1 MLPKEWKQVP
11 LHTVAEVRTGLSK
24 NAQRAGATLKRPY
37 LRVANVQDGAL
48 DLSDVHEIEV
58 PASQTSRYTLQA
70 GDLLL
75 IEGNGNPEN
84 LGRGCLWHG
93 QIPDAVHQNHV
104 FAVRTHKNGPLLPAF
119 LELQIQSKYGRNYF
133 LSCAKG
139 STGLSSLNS
148 TQLKS
153 FPVILPPFEEQL
165 RIARVIQ
172 TWSGAIAAA
181 EKLLA
186 NSYKQKQ
193 AVIGCFLMPV
203 PLSNAKRTVGAAFP
217 SSVQPGIPQLPP
229 APKGWFKTTLGT
241 HLKEVIRPVS
251 LDPTQNYRL
260 VTVRRSRGGVDERC
274 KLPGAEIKTP
284 TQFYVHEG
292 DFLISKRQIVH
303 GACGIVPPELDGA
316 IVSNEYAV
324 LNTYGDLD
332 PRFLRY
338 LSETTYF
345 QQTCFHSSIG
355 VHIEKM
361 LFRLDKWLK
370 WPINLPPLGEQLR
383 IVAILDAASQEET
396 TIQKQLDLL
405 REEKRALMADL
416 LTGKRR
422 VRMPDTTAEPEAA

>member
-1 MLPKEWKQVP
+1 MLPKGWKQVP

-24 NAQRAGATLKRPY
+24 NARREGVTLKRPY

-48 DLSDVHEIEV
+48 DLSDVQEIDV

-93 QIPDAVHQNHV
+93 QIPEAVHQNHV
-104 FAVRTHKNGPLLPAF
+104 FAVRTHEDGRLLPGF
-119 LELQIQSKYGRNYF
+119 LELLVQSRYGRDYF

-139 STGLSSLNS
+139 STGLASLNS
-148 TQLKS
+148 TQLKG
-153 FPVILPPFEEQL
+153 FPVILPPFEEQIH
-165 RIARVIQ
+165 IARVID
-172 TWSGAIAAA
+172 TWGAAIAAT
-181 EKLLA
+181 ESHLV
-186 NSYKQKQ
+186 NSRRQKQ
-193 AVIGCFLMPV
+193 SLIGHLLMPV
-203 PLSNAKRTVGAAFP
+203 PFGNGKRTASDTFP
-217 SSVQPGIPQLPP
+217 PSVQPGIPQLPQ
-229 APKGWFKTTLGT
+229 APKGWTKTNFGA
-241 HLKEVIRPVS
+241 HLKEVIRPAN
-251 LDPTQNYRL
+251 LDSAMTYRL
-260 VTVRRSRGGVDERC
+260 VTVRRSRGGVDKRC
-274 KLPGAEIKTP
+274 ELPGAEIKTP
-284 TQFYVHEG
+284 TQFYVKAG

-324 LNTYGDLD
+324 LNTHADLD

-370 WPINLPPLGEQLR
+370 WPINLPPLDEQLR
-383 IVAILDAASQEET
+383 IVAILDAASEQET
-396 TIQKQLDLL
+396 TLQQQLDLL
-405 REEKRALMADL
+405 KEEKRALMADL
-416 LTGKRR
+416 LTGRRR
-422 VRMPDTTAEPEAA
+422 VRMPDSAAEPEAA

>member
-1 MLPKEWKQVP
+1 M
-11 LHTVAEVRTGLSK
+11 HTVATVHTGLAK
-24 NAQRAGATLKRPY
+24 GKQGLIDPVELPY
-37 LRVANVQDGAL
+37 LRVANVQDGHFNLEEIKTIQVERSAIARYSL
-48 DLSDVHEIEV
+48 QPGDVLMTEG
-58 PASQTSRYTLQA
+58 
-70 GDLLL
+70 GDFDK
-75 IEGNGNPEN
+75 
-84 LGRGCLWHG
+84 LGRGAVWQAPIAPCL
-93 QIPDAVHQNHV
+93 HQNHV
-104 FAVRTHKNGPLLPAF
+104 FAVRPSSGILDSTF
-119 LELQIQSKYGRNYF
+119 LAALSSSRYGRTYF
-133 LSCAKG
+133 ESCAKR
-139 STGLSSLNS
+139 STNLASINSS
-148 TQLKS
+148 QLKD
-153 FPVILPPFEEQL
+153 FPVLLPSYTEQL
-165 RIARVIQ
+165 CIAHVLNV
-172 TWSGAIAAA
+172 WDDAIVTI

-186 NSYKQKQ
+186 NLRKQKQ
-193 AVIGCFLMPV
+193 ALIGCVLMPV

-217 SSVQPGIPQLPP
+217 SSVQPGIPHLPP
-229 APKGWFKTTLGT
+229 APKGWVKTPLGT

-251 LDPTQNYRL
+251 LDPTLNYRL

-274 KLPGAEIKTP
+274 ELPGAEIKTP

-324 LNTYGDLD
+324 LNTHGDLD
-332 PRFLRY
+332 SRFLRY

-370 WPINLPPLGEQLR
+370 WPINLPPLDEQLR

>member
-1 MLPKEWKQVP
+1 MLPKGWKRVP
-11 LHTVAEVRTGLSK
+11 LHSVAEVRTGLAK
-24 NAQRAGATLKRPY
+24 GKQGLIDPVELPY
-37 LRVANVQDGAL
+37 LRVANVQDGHFNLGEIKTIQVERSAVARYSL
-48 DLSDVHEIEV
+48 QPGDVLMTEG
-58 PASQTSRYTLQA
+58 
-70 GDLLL
+70 GDFDK
-75 IEGNGNPEN
+75 
-84 LGRGCLWHG
+84 LGRGAVWQAPIAPCL
-93 QIPDAVHQNHV
+93 HQNHV
-104 FAVRTHKNGPLLPAF
+104 FAVRPSSGILDSTF
-119 LELQIQSKYGRNYF
+119 LAALSSSRYGRTYF
-133 LSCAKG
+133 ESCAKR
-139 STGLSSLNS
+139 STNLASINSS
-148 TQLKS
+148 QLKD
-153 FPVILPPFEEQL
+153 FPVLLPSYTEQL
-165 RIARVIQ
+165 GIARVLNV
-172 TWSGAIAAA
+172 WDDAIVTI

-186 NSYKQKQ
+186 NLRRQKQ
-193 AVIGCFLMPV
+193 ALIGCVLMPV

-229 APKGWFKTTLGT
+229 APKGWVKTTLGT

-251 LDPTQNYRL
+251 LDPIQNYRL

-274 KLPGAEIKTP
+274 ELRGAEIKTP
-284 TQFYVHEG
+284 TQFYVREG

-370 WPINLPPLGEQLR
+370 WPINLPPLDEQLR

-396 TIQKQLDLL
+396 TIQKQLDLV

>member
-24 NAQRAGATLKRPY
+24 NAQRQGATLKRPY

-48 DLSDVHEIEV
+48 DLSDVQEIDV

-84 LGRGCLWHG
+84 LGRGCLWQG

-104 FAVRTHKNGPLLPAF
+104 FAVRTHGSGQLLPAF
-119 LELQIQSKYGRNYF
+119 LELLVQSRYGRDYF

-139 STGLSSLNS
+139 STGLASLNS
-148 TQLKS
+148 TQLKG
-153 FPVILPPFEEQL
+153 FPVILPPFDEQL
-165 RIARVIQ
+165 RIARVID
-172 TWSGAIAAA
+172 TWNATIVATESH
-181 EKLLA
+181 LA
-186 NSYKQKQ
+186 NSRRQRHSL
-193 AVIGCFLMPV
+193 IGHLLMPV
-203 PLSNAKRTVGAAFP
+203 PFGTGKRTAGDAFP
-217 SSVQPGIPQLPP
+217 PSVQPGIPQLPQT
-229 APKGWFKTTLGT
+229 PKGWIKTNLGA
-241 HLKEVIRPVS
+241 HLKEVVRPAS
-251 LDPTQNYRL
+251 LDLATNYRL

-274 KLPGAEIKTP
+274 ELPGAEIKTP

-303 GACGIVPPELDGA
+303 GACGIVPAELEGA

-370 WPINLPPLGEQLR
+370 WPINLPPLDEQLR
-383 IVAILDAASQEET
+383 IVAILDAASQEEMT
-396 TIQKQLDLL
+396 VQRQLDLL

-422 VRMPDTTAEPEAA
+422 VRTPDTTAEPEAA

>member
-1 MLPKEWKQVP
+1 LASINSSQ
-11 LHTVAEVRTGLSK
+11 
-24 NAQRAGATLKRPY
+24 LKDFP
-37 LRVANVQDGAL
+37 V
-48 DLSDVHEIEV
+48 
-58 PASQTSRYTLQA
+58 
-70 GDLLL
+70 
-75 IEGNGNPEN
+75 
-84 LGRGCLWHG
+84 
-93 QIPDAVHQNHV
+93 
-104 FAVRTHKNGPLLPAF
+104 LLP
-119 LELQIQSKYGRNYF
+119 SY
-133 LSCAKG
+133 
-139 STGLSSLNS
+139 T
-148 TQLKS
+148 
-153 FPVILPPFEEQL
+153 EQL
-165 RIARVIQ
+165 GIARVLNV
-172 TWSGAIAAA
+172 WDEAIVTI
-181 EKLLA
+181 EKLLT
-186 NSYKQKQ
+186 NLRRQKQ
-193 AVIGCFLMPV
+193 ALIGCVLMPV
-203 PLSNAKRTVGAAFP
+203 PLSNAKRALGAAFP

-241 HLKEVIRPVS
+241 HLREVVRPVS
-251 LDPTQNYRL
+251 LDPAKNYRL

-274 KLPGAEIKTP
+274 ELPGSEIKTP
-284 TQFYVHEG
+284 TQFYVREG

-370 WPINLPPLGEQLR
+370 WPINLPPLEEQLR